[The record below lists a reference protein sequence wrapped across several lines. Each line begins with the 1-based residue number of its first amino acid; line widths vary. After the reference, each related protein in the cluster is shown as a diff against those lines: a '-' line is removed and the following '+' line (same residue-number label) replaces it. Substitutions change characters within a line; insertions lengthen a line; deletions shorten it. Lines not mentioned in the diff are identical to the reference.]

1 MAPSRILDR
10 DLRDLEAQL
19 RDLATHLE
27 GDCQPLCQCVVL
39 DLVRTLEVVIAKV
52 DRLDGRVQENREA
65 ISELERRQEV
75 APYQSPRL

>member
-19 RDLATHLE
+19 ADLATHLE

-39 DLVRTLEVVIAKV
+39 DLVRALQTLLVEV
-52 DRLDGRVQENREA
+52 DRLKTDA
-65 ISELERRQEV
+65 
-75 APYQSPRL
+75 RLGEP